1 MDDNEK
7 FKLFCDWLNDECR
20 QLQNSDREDIS
31 DEEAFRAYLYIKLM
45 KLELAGDFLLFLA
58 CVNLLNSYVKQDN
71 AEIGYSFKREIDY
84 FLEIC
89 LRKNNKMLKI
99 CEENDGDK
107 GNLLIIQLYSIQ
119 FSFHSIKY
127 RYSETELYKDIE
139 WDGIRKQKCA
149 LTLYRRC
156 IDNRILRSNI
166 TFRGDDLYS
175 KIEQYM
181 DSYRMGYIDFNSRI

>member
-1 MDDNEK
+1 MNDNEK
-7 FKLFCDWLNDECR
+7 FKLFCDELNDECR
-20 QLQNSDREDIS
+20 RLQNSDREKIS
-31 DEEAFRAYLYIKLM
+31 DDDAFRAYLYIKLT

-58 CVNLLNSYVKQDN
+58 CINLLNSYVKQDD
-71 AEIGYSFKREIDY
+71 AKIGYSFKREIDY

-89 LRKNNKMLKI
+89 LRKNSSMLKI
-99 CEENDGDK
+99 CEENDGNK

-127 RYSETELYKDIE
+127 RYSEVELDKNIE

-149 LTLYRRC
+149 LTIYRRC
-156 IDNRILRSNI
+156 IDNKSLRSNI
-166 TFRGDDLYS
+166 TFRGDNLDS

-181 DSYRMGYIDFNSRI
+181 VSYRKGFMDFNSRI

>member
-1 MDDNEK
+1 
-7 FKLFCDWLNDECR
+7 
-20 QLQNSDREDIS
+20 
-31 DEEAFRAYLYIKLM
+31 M

-71 AEIGYSFKREIDY
+71 AKIGYSFKREIDY

-181 DSYRMGYIDFNSRI
+181 DSYRKGYIDFNSRI

>member
-71 AEIGYSFKREIDY
+71 AKIGYSFKREIDY